1 MPPVFTSFGALERPR
16 STHGRNVGV
25 IYSEEDLGL
34 TISDEIE

>member
-1 MPPVFTSFGALERPR
+1 MPPLFTNFGAFESPI